1 MPSESALRHGD
12 GDGYGLIETMRWDP
26 TLGYVRLEYHL
37 ERLHRSAHELSFAY
51 DPVAVR
57 EALRASINPE
67 GPLRV
72 RLRLSSDGT
81 IDVAATPFEALP
93 VGRAWHIRL
102 AEARL
107 DSGDPLLRHKTTR
120 RAVYEAARSE
130 FPSRTVDEVILRNE
144 RGEVCEGTI
153 TNIFVDPG
161 EGEAWLTP
169 AVACGLLPGV
179 LRGELIDLGKA
190 REALLSPGDLSSAR
204 AVYVG
209 NSLRG
214 LISARLD

>member
-1 MPSESALRHGD
+1 MSSESALRHGD
-12 GDGYGLIETMRWDP
+12 GNGFSLIETMRWDP
-26 TLGYVRLEYHL
+26 ALGYVRLEYHL
-37 ERLHRSAHELSFAY
+37 ERLHRSAHELAFAY
-51 DPVAVR
+51 DPDAVR
-57 EALRASINPE
+57 EALRGSINPE
-67 GPLRV
+67 GPMRV
-72 RLRLSSDGT
+72 RLQLSNDGT
-81 IDVAATPFEALP
+81 IDLTTTPFEPLP

-120 RAVYEAARSE
+120 RAIHDAARSE
-130 FPSRTVDEVILRNE
+130 FPPKTVDEVILCNE
-144 RGEVCEGTI
+144 RGEVCEATI
-153 TNIFVDPG
+153 TNVFVDPG
-161 EGEAWLTP
+161 GGEPWLTP

-179 LRGELIDLGKA
+179 LRGELIDLGKV
-190 REALLSPGDLSSAR
+190 REAILTPGDLSSAR